1 MSRFNCDAC
10 GLCCQNLDANPLYS
24 DLDDGTGVCRHY
36 DHASRRCGIYAQ
48 RPLKCR
54 IDESYEHS
62 YAHHLTREQFH
73 ALNQA
78 ACETLKSKKDR
89 IDMPLPLLLIGAA
102 VLAGGAGVAGG
113 VKGAKKISE
122 AKGIVSDAEGRYNR
136 AKDQLDNDQKQT
148 DTSLEALGSLKLDVS
163 RSFGRFAAAYE
174 KIKNKPD
181 FKEFHGEDIRFS
193 KHQLDEIKQISI
205 SAIDLL
211 GSSALT
217 ASAGALAGF
226 AAYGGTMALGVASTG
241 TAISSLSGVAAYNA
255 TLAALGGGALSAGGG
270 GMALGS
276 MVLSGAVAGPV
287 IAVGGLLL
295 NAKGNSS
302 LEKAEEIRKKVDNTV
317 QLMKES
323 TVYLKK
329 LKLISDKVIGELTI
343 TFNLYLKHVTNL
355 EQLVQRQT
363 DYNAFNQDEK
373 DLLSNNIMLVKLLTD
388 LVQTVLVDKK
398 NGKDVVLQDSIHK
411 ELAHSQDIRGKLAA

>member
-1 MSRFNCDAC
+1 
-10 GLCCQNLDANPLYS
+10 
-24 DLDDGTGVCRHY
+24 
-36 DHASRRCGIYAQ
+36 
-48 RPLKCR
+48 
-54 IDESYEHS
+54 
-62 YAHHLTREQFH
+62 
-73 ALNQA
+73 
-78 ACETLKSKKDR
+78 
-89 IDMPLPLLLIGAA
+89 MPLPLLLIGAA
-102 VLAGGAGVAGG
+102 ILAGGAGVAGG

-148 DTSLEALGSLKLDVS
+148 ETSLEALGSLKLDVS

-174 KIKNKPD
+174 KIKNKPE
-181 FKEFHGEDIRFS
+181 FKELHGEDIRFS
-193 KHQLDEIKQISI
+193 KHQLEEIKQISI

-302 LEKAEEIRKKVDNTV
+302 LEKAEEIEHKPCTALFFRKVP
-317 QLMKES
+317 
-323 TVYLKK
+323 
-329 LKLISDKVIGELTI
+329 
-343 TFNLYLKHVTNL
+343 
-355 EQLVQRQT
+355 
-363 DYNAFNQDEK
+363 
-373 DLLSNNIMLVKLLTD
+373 
-388 LVQTVLVDKK
+388 
-398 NGKDVVLQDSIHK
+398 VLQMRPQTRK
-411 ELAHSQDIRGKLAA
+411 LVAALTLALAGAKVEDDRHDGDRPWVGWAFLPLRDGRWVLPSPGQR

>member
-1 MSRFNCDAC
+1 
-10 GLCCQNLDANPLYS
+10 
-24 DLDDGTGVCRHY
+24 
-36 DHASRRCGIYAQ
+36 
-48 RPLKCR
+48 
-54 IDESYEHS
+54 
-62 YAHHLTREQFH
+62 
-73 ALNQA
+73 
-78 ACETLKSKKDR
+78 
-89 IDMPLPLLLIGAA
+89 MPLPFLLIGAA
-102 VLAGGAGVAGG
+102 VVAGGAGIAGG

-122 AKGIVSDAEGRYNR
+122 AKGIVADAQERYDR
-136 AKDQLDNDQKQT
+136 AREQLDGDQKNTEQ
-148 DTSLEALGSLKLDVS
+148 SLEALGALKLDIS
-163 RSFGRFAAAYE
+163 RSFGRFASAYE
-174 KIKNKPD
+174 KIKNKPQ
-181 FKEFHGEDIRFS
+181 FKEFHGEDIRFD
-193 KHQLDEIKQISI
+193 KHDLDQIKEISI

-276 MVLSGAVAGPV
+276 MVLGGAVAGPV

-302 LEKAEEIRKKVDNTV
+302 LEKAEEIRQEVNKTVD
-317 QLMKES
+317 LIKES

-343 TFNLYLKHVTNL
+343 TFSLYVKHVTSL
-355 EQLVQRQT
+355 EQLVQRTT
-363 DYNAFNQDEK
+363 DYNAFSQDEK
-373 DLLSNNIMLVKLLTD
+373 DLLSNNIMLVKLLSQ
-388 LVQTVLVDKK
+388 LVQSALAGKK
-398 NGKDVVLQDSIHK
+398 NGKDVVLQDNVHK
-411 ELAHSQDIRGKLAA
+411 ELEHAREVRGKLAA